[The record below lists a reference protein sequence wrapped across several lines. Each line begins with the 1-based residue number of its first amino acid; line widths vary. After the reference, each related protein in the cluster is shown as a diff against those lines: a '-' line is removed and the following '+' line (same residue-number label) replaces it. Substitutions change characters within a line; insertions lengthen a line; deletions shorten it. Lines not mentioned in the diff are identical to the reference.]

1 MKAVR
6 FPDAVKP
13 LLRPISE
20 IHQHPDNPNNGD
32 IENLVESIQES
43 GFVTVIT
50 ANAKTGEIIAGNH
63 RYQALLAL
71 GATEAPVLWVDHWD
85 NDGALRYLVGDNASS
100 RRAVMDQEH
109 LAGLLTYLKDTERG
123 LAGTGFDDHLYLSL
137 LEDLNNMRNMVPDIP
152 GYGGDMA
159 PSGIFQVVI
168 EFTSPSERDECY
180 ADIVDRFEELEPKI
194 RKANL

>member
-1 MKAVR
+1 MRAVR
-6 FPDAVKP
+6 FPKAVEP
-13 LLRPISE
+13 LLCDITS

-32 IENLVESIQES
+32 IDNLVESIQES

-71 GATEAPVLWVDHWD
+71 GATQAPVLWVDHWD
-85 NDGALRYLVGDNASS
+85 NEGALRYLVGDNASS
-100 RRAVMDQEH
+100 RRAVMDQQH
-109 LAGLLTYLKDTERG
+109 LAGLLSYLRETERG
-123 LAGTGFDDHLYLSL
+123 LAGTGFDEHLYLRL
-137 LEDLNNMRNMVPDIP
+137 LEDLNAQESMLPEVP
-152 GYGGDMA
+152 GFGGDMA

-168 EFTSPSERDECY
+168 EFTSPAERDECY

>member
-1 MKAVR
+1 MRAVR

-32 IENLVESIQES
+32 IDNLIESIQES

-50 ANAKTGEIIAGNH
+50 ADSRTGEIIAGNH

-71 GATEAPVLWVDHWD
+71 GATHAPVLWVDHMD
-85 NDGALRYLVGDNASS
+85 KEGALRYLVGDNASS
-100 RRAVMDQEH
+100 RRAVMDQHH
-109 LAGLLTYLKDTERG
+109 LAELLGYLHDTERG
-123 LAGTGFDDHLYLSL
+123 LVGTGFNEHLYLRL
-137 LEDLNNMRNMVPDIP
+137 LEDLNAEQSMMPEVP
-152 GYGGDMA
+152 GFGGDMA

-168 EFTSPSERDECY
+168 EFTNPGDRDECY
-180 ADIVDRFEELEPKI
+180 ANILDRYEELETCM